1 MKLLKPGTG
10 NQVANRKKA
19 VKFIEEHVIDT
30 ESYDL
35 DSGSIVA
42 KDGRKYHVSAYAE
55 TSAAFV
61 TTPGVDRSKNSIYE
75 SGLVTLMYRQ
85 LENDQ
90 RSFIYEVDPQEI
102 HVKPNS
108 NSAEWRDVDK
118 ASTRIWVCT
127 EDRVILIDRR
137 ERRE

>member
-19 VKFIEEHVIDT
+19 VKYIAKHVIDT
-30 ESYDL
+30 ESCDP

-61 TTPGVDRSKNSIYE
+61 TTPGVDKTKNSIYA
-75 SGLVTLMYRQ
+75 SGLVALMYRQ

-90 RSFIYEVDPQEI
+90 RSFIYEIDPQEI
-102 HVKPNS
+102 RVKPNS
-108 NSAEWRDVDK
+108 NSAEWHDVRK
-118 ASTRIWVCT
+118 ASTRIWLCT
-127 EDRVILIDRR
+127 EDKITLTIDRR
-137 ERRE
+137 E

>member
-19 VKFIEEHVIDT
+19 VKYIAEHVIETD
-30 ESYDL
+30 SYDP
-35 DSGSIVA
+35 DSGTIVA
-42 KDGRKYHVSAYAE
+42 KDGRKYHISAYAE

-61 TTPGVDRSKNSIYE
+61 TTPGVDKSKNSIYE

-85 LENDQ
+85 LENDP
-90 RSFIYEVDPQEI
+90 RSFIYEVDPLEI
-102 HVKPNS
+102 HVRPNS

-118 ASTRIWVCT
+118 ASTRIWICT
-127 EDRVILIDRR
+127 EDKVILI
-137 ERRE
+137 ERRAK